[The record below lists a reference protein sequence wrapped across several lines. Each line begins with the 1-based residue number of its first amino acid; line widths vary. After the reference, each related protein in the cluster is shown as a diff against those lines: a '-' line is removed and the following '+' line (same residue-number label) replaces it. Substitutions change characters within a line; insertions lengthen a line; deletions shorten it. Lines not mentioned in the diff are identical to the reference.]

1 MTDDLIRAAKEG
13 DSGAFEEIMV
23 LTERRVAHIAWKILG
38 DAEEVKDAVQETFLR
53 FFRHIER
60 VDPSQDPIGWLAR
73 IAVNV
78 CRDQL
83 RRRRRLAVFQ
93 PLTDVYAT
101 AGDAASLPERE
112 LIRRAIEELPPKE
125 QQAVLL
131 HDVEGYATSEVAE
144 KLGNSVATV
153 RVQLSKARAK
163 LRLILGGRKPE

>member
-1 MTDDLIRAAKEG
+1 MTDDLIRAAKQG

-60 VDPSQDPIGWLAR
+60 VDPAQDPIGWLAR

-83 RRRRRLAVFQ
+83 RRRRRLAVLQ

-125 QQAVLL
+125 QQAIVL
-131 HDVEGYATSEVAE
+131 HAEGFSTDEVAE
-144 KLGNSVATV
+144 RLGNSVATV

-163 LRLILGGRKPE
+163 LRTILGGRTRR